1 MTQVK
6 GINPGRL
13 KRRVTIMRYQAAEDE
28 LGNTVH
34 ELVSLKKCWAEIRP
48 ARGKE
53 QLEYYKNVN
62 DLMYKVTIRY
72 TDVTE
77 KDVVLYNGRQFQ
89 INYITTPL
97 EENYYLELM
106 CTESK
111 DHAVKEAD
119 HG

>member
-1 MTQVK
+1 MSQVK

-13 KRRVTIMRYQAAEDE
+13 KHRVTIMRYRE
-28 LGNTVH
+28 LKDKIGNTVY
-34 ELVSLKKCWAEIRP
+34 ELVPYRKCWAELRP
-48 ARGKE
+48 IRGKE
-53 QLEYYKNVN
+53 QLEYYKNIN

-77 KDVVLYNGRQFQ
+77 KDVLLFNGRQFQ
-89 INYITTPL
+89 INYITNPL
-97 EENYYLELM
+97 EDNYYLELM

-111 DHAVKEAD
+111 DHAVKEAG